1 MIIYLADILYDQR
14 SVQSPVPLN
23 AGFVAAYADSIF
35 KNKIEIHLF
44 KSPQKLIDAI
54 NNRPPDILGMS
65 NYIWNG
71 RLNNFIIKHAR
82 KKAPNIVVAMGGPN
96 FRTDPVQIKNYL
108 IKNVEVD
115 YVILFA
121 GEIPFSNL
129 IKIMC
134 EVVPEKRRDAILIE
148 GCYTLSKD
156 EELIGNTFDSKERNL
171 DYLPS
176 PYLSGR
182 LDSFLKSNYLPI
194 FETNRGCPYT
204 CSFCVWGTH
213 ALGKLKQ
220 FSDERVY
227 NELDYVYNLNLKHPQ
242 WLFADAN
249 FGILKR
255 DALIADKLRKMH
267 NARPEAF
274 AYLDLFWA
282 KNPTPTMTEIAKS
295 LKTLTMGYVAFQ
307 SLDEKVLDA
316 IKRTN
321 ISTSRL
327 INFVDEIKKYVNTI
341 HTDLLVGLPLETYES
356 NLSSYRQALKYGFTS
371 IGGGEVRLLPGSSMD
386 SEEHRKKYGINTKY
400 RISASD
406 VGVWNN
412 ETVFELEEVIRS
424 TSFMK
429 EKDMIRLRLVR
440 AILYCSVSLGY
451 LIPAIVATRKDT
463 SFDLIGI
470 ISNITKVKKKD
481 YPNLY
486 EAIKEL
492 RNLAE
497 REFYDTESEA
507 DSCMKDSAFAHKLI
521 KEPPVKLNQWFAT
534 KLAISKPLKNEFDE
548 FIKTSLIYAG
558 MKEIIAEDLLKLCK
572 AVRLLD
578 TVLEGNIIA
587 EKYINISEE
596 TSVFLSKAGYLKKK
610 DKTIAHLRID
620 VSRLEVAK
628 RYVSNVKNLDF
639 KYLSNFWGTVL
650 LPFYAPSPN

>member
-1 MIIYLADILYDQR
+1 MLIYLADILYDQR
-14 SVQSPVPLN
+14 APQSPVPLN

-35 KNKIEIHLF
+35 NNKIEILLF

-54 NNRPPDILGMS
+54 KHRPPDILGMS

-71 RLNNFIIKHAR
+71 RLNNYVIKQAR
-82 KKAPNIVVAMGGPN
+82 KNASNLVVVMGGPN
-96 FRTDPVQIKNYL
+96 FRTDASQIKNYL
-108 IKNVEVD
+108 VKNDEVD

-129 IKIMC
+129 IKTMS
-134 EVVPEKRRDAILIE
+134 EVAPEKRREAILIE
-148 GCYTLSKD
+148 GCYTLSNN

-176 PYLSGR
+176 PYLTGR
-182 LDSFLKSNYLPI
+182 LDPFLKSNYLPI

-220 FSDERVY
+220 FSDERVF
-227 NELDYVYNLNLKHPQ
+227 NELEYVYNLNLSHPQ

-267 NARPEAF
+267 DARPEAF

-282 KNPTPTMTEIAKS
+282 KNPTPTMTDIAKS
-295 LKTLTMGYVAFQ
+295 LRTLTMGYVAFQ
-307 SLDEKVLDA
+307 SLDEKVLSA

-321 ISTSRL
+321 ISTERL

-386 SEEHRKKYGINTKY
+386 SEEHRKKYRIKTKY

-440 AILYCSVSLGY
+440 AILYSSVSLGY

-463 SFDLIGI
+463 NFDLIGI
-470 ISNITKVKKKD
+470 ISNITKVNNKD
-481 YPNLY
+481 YPHLY

-492 RNLAE
+492 RKLAE
-497 REFYDTESEA
+497 KEFFDTEVEA
-507 DSCMKDSAFAHKLI
+507 DSCMKDPAFSEKLI
-521 KEPPVKLNQWFAT
+521 KEPPVKINQWFAT
-534 KLAISKPLKNEFDE
+534 KLAISKSLKNEFDE
-548 FIKTSLIYAG
+548 FIKISLINAG
-558 MKEIIAEDLLKLCK
+558 MKETIAEDLLKLCRE
-572 AVRLLD
+572 VRLLD
-578 TVLEGNIIA
+578 SVLEGQSTID
-587 EKYINISEE
+587 KYVKISED
-596 TSVFLSKAGYLKKK
+596 SSSFLIKAGYLKQKNNN
-610 DKTIAHLRID
+610 IAHLHID
-620 VSRLEVAK
+620 ASRLEIAK
-628 RYVSNVKNLDF
+628 KYISNDKYLDF

-650 LPFYAPSPN
+650 LPFYAPF